1 MSKLHL
7 EPNVSKGKLAW
18 ALPTAQL
25 LLQLVPD
32 FVESCPVQ
40 AGQVAEV
47 LHMCVLRSTQNMV
60 IYQHHRGHI
69 MKLTRGV
76 PVWSFKDYFHLI

>member
-1 MSKLHL
+1 M
-7 EPNVSKGKLAW
+7 SKGKLAR

-25 LLQLVPD
+25 LLQPVPA
-32 FVESCPVQ
+32 FVESCPVL

-47 LHMCVLRSTQNMV
+47 LHMCVLRSSQNMV
-60 IYQHHRGHI
+60 IYQHHRGRI

-76 PVWSFKDYFHLI
+76 PVWSFEDYFHLT